1 MTEGT
6 SCLDIKK
13 EQKGWKAQLLTSLC
27 WKGFKNWILTTKLNW
42 HWWPLLVT
50 KNIMKKMS
58 WQNVLFLEKKPQ
70 TDSLLYRF
78 MKNSKEPQMKIMLN
92 GKHIIS
98 LGGNVMKIKYF
109 SAVLTLSEMVKWM
122 IILYIWFT
130 WTGIPI
136 I

>member
-1 MTEGT
+1 MDFNNQIQLTLMA
-6 SCLDIKK
+6 SASYKK
-13 EQKGWKAQLLTSLC
+13 HNEK
-27 WKGFKNWILTTKLNW
+27 
-42 HWWPLLVT
+42 
-50 KNIMKKMS
+50 
-58 WQNVLFLEKKPQ
+58 NVLAECAVPGKKKPQ

-98 LGGNVMKIKYF
+98 LGENVMKIKCF

-122 IILYIWFT
+122 IILYIWLT